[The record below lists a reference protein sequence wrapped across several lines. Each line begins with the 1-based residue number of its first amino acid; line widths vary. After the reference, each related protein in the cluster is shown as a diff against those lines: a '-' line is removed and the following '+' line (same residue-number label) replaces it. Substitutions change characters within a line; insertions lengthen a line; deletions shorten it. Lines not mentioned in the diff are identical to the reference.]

1 MVVAVKSAN
10 VESVDNPREL
20 CALAEGAVNT
30 NAVREVPLGW
40 RIECDGLTVAV
51 PHGEVRNR
59 RLLLLEPRRKIPTAR
74 DDRVCLVD
82 KVARQ
87 WA

>member
-1 MVVAVKSAN
+1 VVVAVKSAN
-10 VESVDNPREL
+10 LELVDDPREL

-30 NAVREVPLGW
+30 NAMRQLPLGW
-40 RIECDGLTVAV
+40 RIECDGLTIAE

-59 RLLLLEPRRKIPTAR
+59 CLLLLEPRRKISTAR
-74 DDRVCLVD
+74 DDCVCLVN

>member
-10 VESVDNPREL
+10 VESVDDPREL

-30 NAVREVPLGW
+30 NTVWEVPLGW
-40 RIECDGLTVAV
+40 RIECDGLTVAE
-51 PHGEVRNR
+51 PHGEVRNC
-59 RLLLLEPRRKIPTAR
+59 RLLLLEPRCKIPMAR
-74 DDRVCLVD
+74 DDCVCHVD